1 MRPRHTLASKRFLYI
16 TLNPKLCEVLIFIN
30 VLEQFQNCEN
40 KHILYSI
47 TLGITEAQT
56 CIYFIKESKKIM
68 IVCNLENELEI
79 NGTN

>member
-40 KHILYSI
+40 KHILSSTYS
-47 TLGITEAQT
+47 LCELRRLKR
-56 CIYFIKESKKIM
+56 IYFIKENKKIM
-68 IVCNLENELEI
+68 IVLENELDI